1 MPRTLFSLVVA
12 IAFLLLP
19 ALPDYAQVASRPVQP
34 SRVQVHQEPCWQQ
47 VGVPQTAIQQRDAIA
62 RERRSQV
69 EAACADTSL
78 TPQQKQQKIREI
90 RQQAKERID
99 SVITPQQQQD
109 IQACQRERAASH
121 PTAPAVRH
129 AAAGPC
135 GELTSPAT
143 PHPQGGQGNSD
154 PGNSEEENR

>member
-1 MPRTLFSLVVA
+1 MSRTPFSLVVA
-12 IAFLLLP
+12 IPFLLLSARP
-19 ALPDYAQVASRPVQP
+19 GHAQVAGKPVQP
-34 SRVQVHQEPCWQQ
+34 SRVQVRQEPCWQQ
-47 VGVPQTAIQQRDAIA
+47 VGVAQSAIEQRDAIA

-99 SVITPQQQQD
+99 GVITPQQQQD
-109 IQACQRERAASH
+109 IQACQKERAASH
-121 PTAPAVRH
+121 PTAPAVHH

-135 GELTSPAT
+135 GELTSPAA
-143 PHPQGGQGNSD
+143 PHPQGGSGNLD
-154 PGNSEEENR
+154 EENR